1 MLHMI
6 YALQEFGLIMVLSVH
21 LSDPNIESFFLNAWI
36 GMITRSVFCIK
47 T

>member
-6 YALQEFGLIMVLSVH
+6 YAWQEFDFIMVLSVN
-21 LSDPNIESFFLNAWI
+21 LNNPNSGCFFSKCLDRNDYL
-36 GMITRSVFCIK
+36 SVFCIK